1 MPVSS
6 EIERTRSAGICF
18 SSQRNTV
25 DLLTPR
31 SAPNCSSV
39 NGGLDLS
46 RKARIGLRIMETNVA
61 YSATSVN
68 RLVAFPANDA
78 QAWWGVPLRMARKP
92 APPLPF
98 RLHYIREWAAKR
110 GMRQADIVR
119 ELDIDKSNVSR
130 WFKGHLPAE
139 ENILRLAA
147 LFQCEEPAEL
157 FRHPDQDWM
166 FRLLR
171 GRSIEEQDRI
181 RATIETAFPQSSA
194 A

>member
-1 MPVSS
+1 LSGRD
-6 EIERTRSAGICF
+6 I
-18 SSQRNTV
+18 
-25 DLLTPR
+25 L
-31 SAPNCSSV
+31 
-39 NGGLDLS
+39 GGGCESWKVL
-46 RKARIGLRIMETNVA
+46 VA
-61 YSATSVN
+61 YCATSVKQ
-68 RLVAFPANDA
+68 LVASFANDA
-78 QAWWGVPLRMARKP
+78 QASWGVLLRMARKTT
-92 APPLPF
+92 PPLPF

-130 WFKGHLPAE
+130 WFKGHLPTE

-171 GRSIEEQDRI
+171 GRSIDEQERI
-181 RATIETAFPQSSA
+181 RRTIEAAFPQRSA